1 MCPPSQSSN
10 SSEFFD
16 GKSEYFQ
23 TAIDDI
29 SSQLIN
35 VKAKKIKNSWIDG
48 GGTRDTLPTEGISL
62 LDEIYF
68 SLDVAIK
75 DLDKTCDEF
84 RRNYMAHLNELDKS
98 LTDWHKKAME
108 DLYQKACKDTGRTLT
123 WEQFKDNDYL
133 LALKL
138 EKVQKE
144 IEEMLKRKNKQNE

>member
-1 MCPPSQSSN
+1 M
-10 SSEFFD
+10 
-16 GKSEYFQ
+16 
-23 TAIDDI
+23 
-29 SSQLIN
+29 
-35 VKAKKIKNSWIDG
+35 
-48 GGTRDTLPTEGISL
+48 PTEGISL